1 MNQVI
6 LCSKKPIPRGATHL
20 NDRVNIIDIVLSPSM
35 TLPTSSTQ
43 DFAQRIGDTYNTW
56 LIREE
61 TLVKDYNRSIT
72 RPLPIRRCVAK
83 TGSETQSFV
92 LIIQPFGGRL

>member
-6 LCSKKPIPRGATHL
+6 LCSKKLPRGATHL

-35 TLPTSSTQ
+35 TIPTSSTQ

-61 TLVKDYNRSIT
+61 ILVKDYNRSIT
-72 RPLPIRRCVAK
+72 RPLPIRRCVAIR
-83 TGSETQSFV
+83 GSETQSFV
-92 LIIQPFGGRL
+92 LIIQPFGARL